1 MRQRYC
7 NAGADEF
14 IAVLEDQLGRYIP
27 IIGGL
32 SVETTSDKRN
42 MEHLFIIPGPV
53 RCRFWNNIFG
63 QIKKVA

>member
-14 IAVLEDQLGRYIP
+14 IAVLEDQLA